1 MPDQSKPVESSLS
14 FQMGEAI
21 IVRLSHVERE
31 LKSARRTNAMLSA
44 GLIATTV
51 LAILALGTALLFRGR
66 ADTIDTQQIV
76 LRDAEG
82 AERGVFR
89 TTEEGGAILT
99 LQDRNGLA
107 RLRLSVLNEGSA
119 GVALTDNRG
128 RSRVV
133 LGFLP
138 EQGGTLVFADEDGN
152 SRAVLGVT
160 GERAATLAFLDGFGA
175 TRASFGIDETG
186 VPSWAVSEGPPSAP
200 VPADTT
206 GGGS

>member
-1 MPDQSKPVESSLS
+1 MANEPGMDSSIS

-21 IVRLSHVERE
+21 IVRLSQVERE

-44 GLIATTV
+44 GLIAATL
-51 LAILALGTALLFRGR
+51 LAVLALGTALLFRGR
-66 ADTIDTQQIV
+66 VSAIDTQQIV
-76 LRDAEG
+76 LRDTEG

-89 TTEEGGAILT
+89 INDDGGAVLA

-119 GVALTDNRG
+119 GIALTDSRG

-138 EQGGTLVFADEDGN
+138 EQGGTLVFADEEGN

-160 GERAATLAFLDGFGA
+160 GEQAASLAFLDGFGT
-175 TRASFGIDETG
+175 TRASFGIDDTG
-186 VPSWAVSEGPPSAP
+186 VPAWAINEGTSAAT

-206 GGGS
+206 GGAP